1 LIYSRTLGLHPFA
14 YSLSP
19 IHAHAWNY
27 SRGGNQYKCM
37 TWLKMSGYY
46 SLHGNGCNLLT
57 EIVVYDD

>member
-1 LIYSRTLGLHPFA
+1 
-14 YSLSP
+14 
-19 IHAHAWNY
+19 
-27 SRGGNQYKCM
+27 M